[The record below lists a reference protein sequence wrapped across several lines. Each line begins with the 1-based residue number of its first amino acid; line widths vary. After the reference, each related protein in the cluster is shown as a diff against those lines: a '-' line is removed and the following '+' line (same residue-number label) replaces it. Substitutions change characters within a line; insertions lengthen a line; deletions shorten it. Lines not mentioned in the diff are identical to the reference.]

1 MQKDVILLHVLMQ
14 EFLFILGREP
24 ELSKA
29 EIMARIGC
37 GLHTQTNE
45 TATIL
50 CDDIAEPQKFL
61 DHLGGTIKI
70 GRKIPAQNLEEL
82 TAYCAD
88 FFKNATHKV
97 TIGFSVFSMS
107 FNDQCRMRKKIMD
120 LKRSLA
126 QSNIKVRILFQP
138 GKQIPAAAIRGQKL
152 ITTDGRDFTI
162 VQDAQKAPLRI
173 AETIAVQNIDA
184 YSRRDYGKP
193 VRDTKRGL
201 LPPKLAQ
208 IMISL
213 ACGTEK
219 TPGKTVYDPFCGSGV
234 VLMEA
239 LLQGSN
245 VIGSD
250 IDQKAIDATGQNLTW
265 LQKAKIAPTDA
276 QIKLFQ
282 KDASMLTATD
292 LPQKPDW
299 IVSEV
304 DLGDPPPA
312 TITRAYAS
320 QLIAKMDV
328 DYNAIL
334 KKLQTIIKPG
344 GKIVLALPVY
354 YTREGIVRLQS
365 ITAKAKQ
372 KFTYHRPGQ
381 MVGREIMVF

>member
-1 MQKDVILLHVLMQ
+1 MQ

-29 EIMARIGC
+29 EIMARLGKT
-37 GLHTQTNE
+37 LQTQTND
-45 TATIL
+45 TATVI
-50 CDDIAEPQKFL
+50 CDDIATPQKFL

-70 GRKIPAQNLEEL
+70 GRKIPAQNFEEL
-82 TAYCAD
+82 TAYCAN
-88 FFKNATHKV
+88 FFKEATHKV
-97 TIGFSVFSMS
+97 TIGFSLFGMN
-107 FNDQCRMRKKIMD
+107 FNDECRIRKKIMD
-120 LKRSLA
+120 VKRSLA

-138 GKQIPAAAIRGQKL
+138 GKQVPAAAIRGQKL
-152 ITTDGRDFTI
+152 TTKEGRDFTI
-162 VQDAQKAPLRI
+162 VHDPKETLFRI

-219 TPGKTVYDPFCGSGV
+219 TARKTIYDPFCGSGV

-239 LLQGSN
+239 LLQGCN

-265 LQKAKIAPTDA
+265 LQKAKIAPEDA
-276 QIKLFQ
+276 RIQLFQ
-282 KDASMLTATD
+282 KDAGMLTAKD

-312 TITRAYAS
+312 TITRTYAS
-320 QLIAKMDV
+320 QLLTKMDM

-334 KKLQTIIKPG
+334 EKLQTIIKPG
-344 GKIVLALPVY
+344 GKIVLALPIY

>member
-1 MQKDVILLHVLMQ
+1 MQ

-24 ELSKA
+24 ELSKT
-29 EIMARIGC
+29 EIIARLGKT
-37 GLHTQTNE
+37 LQTQTND
-45 TATIL
+45 TATVI
-50 CDDIAEPQKFL
+50 CDDIATPQKFL

-70 GRKIPAQNLEEL
+70 GRKVPAQNLEEL

-88 FFKNATHKV
+88 FFKEATHKV
-97 TIGFSVFSMS
+97 TIGFSVFDMS

-120 LKRSLA
+120 VKRSLT

-138 GKQIPAAAIRGQKL
+138 GKQVPAAAIRGQKL
-152 ITTDGRDFTI
+152 TTKEGRDFTI
-162 VQDAQKAPLRI
+162 VHDPKEGSLRI

-219 TPGKTVYDPFCGSGV
+219 IAGKTIYDPFCGSGV

-239 LLQGSN
+239 LLQGCN

-265 LQKAKIAPTDA
+265 LQKAKIAPENA
-276 QIKLFQ
+276 RVQLFQ
-282 KDASMLTATD
+282 KDATVLTTTD

-320 QLIAKMDV
+320 QLLAKMDV

-334 KKLQTIIKPG
+334 EKLQTIIKPD
-344 GKIVLALPVY
+344 GKIVLALPIY
-354 YTREGIVRLQS
+354 YTREGIVRLQN